1 MATGPKE
8 AVILVHG
15 IWMNG
20 MDMGVMKHRLIKA
33 GFDARQFSYHSLER
47 TPLENA
53 VALNAFVKDIDS
65 AVIHFVAHSLGGLIV
80 RHLYHEYPDQ
90 KPGRVV
96 TLGTPH
102 RPSRAAQQLAQHA
115 PGRFILGKSLRNGL
129 LGGAP
134 DWKGPAQLG
143 SIAGDLRFGMGM
155 FIPGIAAPND
165 GTVSV
170 EETRLDGMTDHTVVH
185 ATHFG
190 LLFSRDTELAVV
202 SFLKT
207 GRFPDG

>member
-33 GFDARQFSYHSLER
+33 GYHARQFSYHSLHYS
-47 TPLENA
+47 PLENA
-53 VALNAFVKDIDS
+53 VALNAFVRNVDS
-65 AVIHFVAHSLGGLIV
+65 PVIHFVAHSLGGLII
-80 RHLYHEYPDQ
+80 RHLFHEYPDQ

-102 RPSRAAQQLAQHA
+102 RPSSAAQQLAKHA
-115 PGRFILGKSLRNGL
+115 IGRVMLGNSLRNGL

-134 DWKGPAQLG
+134 DWKGPAELG
-143 SIAGDLRFGMGM
+143 SIAGDLRFGIGM
-155 FIPGIAAPND
+155 FIPGIPAPND

-170 EETRLDGMTDHTVVH
+170 EETRLDGMKDHIVVH
-185 ATHFG
+185 ASHFG
-190 LLFSRDTELAVV
+190 LLFSRDTEKATV

-207 GRFPDG
+207 GRFPD

>member
-1 MATGPKE
+1 MAINSKE
-8 AVILVHG
+8 TIILVHG

-20 MDMGVMKHRLIKA
+20 LDMGVMKHRLNRA
-33 GFDARQFSYHSLER
+33 GYDARQFSYHSLGY

-53 VALNAFVKDIDS
+53 VALNAFAKNIES
-65 AVIHFVAHSLGGLIV
+65 PVIHFVAHSLGGLIV
-80 RHLYHEYPDQ
+80 RHLFHDYPDQ

-102 RPSRAAQQLAQHA
+102 RPSRAAEQLAKHA
-115 PGRFILGKSLRNGL
+115 AGRVILGKSTRNGL
-129 LGGAP
+129 LGGVP
-134 DWKGPAQLG
+134 DWKGTTELG

-155 FIPGIAAPND
+155 FIPGIPAPND

-170 EETRLDGMTDHTVVH
+170 EETRCRGMKDHTVVH

-190 LLFSRDTELAVV
+190 LLFSRDAEKAAET
-202 SFLKT
+202 FLRT
-207 GRFPDG
+207 GNFQN